1 MPVYVGMDVAAKSLA
16 VAWQKDN
23 RWHEHT
29 FPNTPQ
35 GIQKLLRTL
44 ASLGPKVRVCMEAT
58 NAYHLPAAIALAK
71 AQGIEVMIVNPR
83 AAHNFA
89 QAMLTRSKTDR
100 VDARVLAMFAERMPF
115 EPWQAPDEELLAL
128 REIARRI
135 HDLTR
140 QLAAEKNR
148 LATAHD
154 PFVRKDIQ
162 TLIRVLEGRIQRM
175 EQEALA
181 RVRAN
186 PELHH
191 AYKLLLTIP
200 GVGPRSALL
209 LLPEVKLLPEDMT
222 AKQWAAHAGLDPR
235 IHTSG
240 TSVRKYPGI
249 SKAGNAHLRRALFMP
264 ALVMLRTFQ
273 PAKAFKHALMQRG
286 AAPIKAVV
294 ALMRRLLIAIR
305 SMLKQNQ
312 PFQPHLFL
320 PAYTPQPQG
329 IDGE

>member
-16 VAWQKDN
+16 VAWQKNN
-23 RWHEHT
+23 RWHEET

-35 GIQKLLRTL
+35 GIQKLIRTL
-44 ASLGPKVRVCMEAT
+44 TRLGPEVRVCMEAT
-58 NAYHLPAAIALAK
+58 NAYHLPAAIALAQ
-71 AQGIEVMIVNPR
+71 ADGINVMVVNPR

-89 QAMLTRSKTDR
+89 QAMLARSKTDR
-100 VDARVLAMFAERMPF
+100 VDARMLALFAERMPF

-128 REIARRI
+128 REITRRI
-135 HDLTR
+135 HDLTK
-140 QLAAEKNR
+140 QLTAEKNR

-162 TLIRVLEGRIQRM
+162 ALIRVLEGRIRRM
-175 EQEALA
+175 EQEAMN
-181 RVRAN
+181 RIRAN
-186 PELHH
+186 PKLHQD
-191 AYKLLLTIP
+191 YKLLLTIP
-200 GVGPRSALL
+200 GVGTRSALL
-209 LLPEVKLLPEDMT
+209 LLPEVKLLSEDMT

-240 TSVRKYPGI
+240 TSIHKRPGI

-273 PAKAFKHALMQRG
+273 PAQEFKRALQQRG

-305 SMLKQNQ
+305 AMLKHNQ
-312 PFQPHLFL
+312 PFQPHRFL
-320 PAYTPQPQG
+320 PNHTPQPQEV
-329 IDGE
+329 DS